1 METILNK
8 ISIKYN
14 IPNDIIYLISIFIH
28 NNNLKNINESIK
40 NNEFKLNKLEENK
53 TNRLRLGK
61 WMWIFERRAFHKAR
75 YDEKLLISLIHL
87 KQQLYSK
94 SNRNNRNKTYM
105 YYFGELYHINK
116 EGWASMTSVRALE
129 NCKYI

>member
-53 TNRLRLGK
+53 INRLRFGK
-61 WMWIFERRAFHKAR
+61 FLWIFERRAFNKFR
-75 YDEKLLISLIHL
+75 YDEKILTNLIHL

-105 YYFGELYHINK
+105 YYFGELYNINK
-116 EGWASMTSVRALE
+116 EDLAAVTSVRAFE